1 MFTPLAISMERP
13 NSTGW
18 LGTGHNGT
26 HDNLIRESGS
36 AGMNARSVVMPLA
49 WVALGIA
56 MAAVVGAGLQTDRAV
71 GDIALAAT
79 ILIAAAIW
87 AATMLALLRWLLT
100 RPTRT
105 DVARV
110 MLLQRGQQT
119 FNATIWQQQDVVAQ
133 LLRLLV
139 AREELAPVEADLA
152 TLGAALAT
160 FEAPAEHI
168 AAWDAAR
175 ARWYAIAGAVV
186 STLPEIPPTPDAARV
201 AAARAALPF
210 GRNLAS
216 RDLKAALHHLATAA
230 QLAEDR
236 SEWDRERKAMI
247 RRLPDPLP
255 ASPESDAAA

>member
-1 MFTPLAISMERP
+1 
-13 NSTGW
+13 
-18 LGTGHNGT
+18 
-26 HDNLIRESGS
+26 
-36 AGMNARSVVMPLA
+36 MNARGFVMPLA
-49 WVALGIA
+49 WVALGVA
-56 MAAVVGAGLQTDRAV
+56 VAAVVGAGLHANRAL
-71 GDIALAAT
+71 GDIALAAA

-100 RPTRT
+100 RPTRK
-105 DVARV
+105 DVTRV
-110 MLLQRGQQT
+110 LSLQRGQQA
-119 FNATIWQQQDVVAQ
+119 FNAAVWQQQNVVTR

-152 TLGAALAT
+152 TLDAALAT

-186 STLPEIPPTPDAARV
+186 STLPETPPTPDAARLAV
-201 AAARAALPF
+201 ARAALPF

-236 SEWDRERKAMI
+236 TEWDRERKAII

-255 ASPESDAAA
+255 ASAKSDAQAGTVRAAGGGEA

>member
-1 MFTPLAISMERP
+1 MK
-13 NSTGW
+13 
-18 LGTGHNGT
+18 
-26 HDNLIRESGS
+26 
-36 AGMNARSVVMPLA
+36 ARGFVMPLA
-49 WVALGIA
+49 WVALGVA
-56 MAAVVGAGLQTDRAV
+56 VAAVVGAGLQANRAL

-100 RPTRT
+100 RPTRK

-110 MLLQRGQQT
+110 LRLQRGQQAL
-119 FNATIWQQQDVVAQ
+119 NASVWQQQDVVAR

-139 AREELAPVEADLA
+139 AREELASVEADLT
-152 TLGAALAT
+152 TLDAALAT

-168 AAWDAAR
+168 AAWDVAR

-186 STLPEIPPTPDAARV
+186 STLPETPPTPDAARV
-201 AAARAALPF
+201 AVARAALPF

-236 SEWDRERKAMI
+236 TEWDRERKAMI

-255 ASPESDAAA
+255 ASSNSDAQA